1 MSEAKQ
7 EFSGGATSIQN
18 LKGLKATNMQQQRPP
33 QQHPGQRPPQQHPG
47 QRPPQQHPGQRPPQ
61 QHPGQRPP
69 QQHPGQRPP
78 QQHPGQR
85 PPQGPNSFY
94 KPQYQ
99 QYYQQQPSPSV
110 VKNSN
115 MVSFWKRK
123 DFKESIIVFAIFFCL
138 NTPRIF
144 SSVKTQ
150 MPGYLTGE
158 SIISVFLLSIIA
170 SVLFYF
176 VNLAVEKCTRFKK

>member
-1 MSEAKQ
+1 MSEAKK

-18 LKGLKATNMQQQRPP
+18 LKGLKANNMQQQRPPQHSGQYPPQQRPP
-33 QQHPGQRPPQQHPG
+33 QQHPGQYPPQQRPPQQHPPQ
-47 QRPPQQHPGQRPPQ
+47 QRPPQQHPGLRPA
-61 QHPGQRPP
+61 
-69 QQHPGQRPP
+69 
-78 QQHPGQR
+78 
-85 PPQGPNSFY
+85 QGPNTFL

-99 QYYQQQPSPSV
+99 QYYKQQPSQPD
-110 VKNSN
+110 VKNNN
-115 MVSFWKRK
+115 MASFWKRK

-170 SVLFYF
+170 GILFYF